1 MALSQ
6 WDLKYLNPQEQAEV
20 LDYQNQWASNPNQ
33 QGSVHNVAET
43 IRARYGYSGGADGSQ
58 YIPIETYKP
67 PTAPT
72 MDSWESPYRDDI
84 KELMDSVRNQ
94 EAYSS
99 PYEDLLNQTL
109 SQIVNRPKFQ
119 YNPDEDAA
127 YQAFRQRAL
136 AAGDKAYAD
145 NLGGMSAM
153 TGGRP
158 NSWAGTVASQARNQ
172 YVAQA
177 EEAVIQFEDRAYS
190 RYKDEGTEM
199 YNLLN
204 ALNTQDATAYQRYRD
219 SIGDKQQLADM
230 LLRLEDSDF
239 EKYKFQVDQNW
250 KRFDVE
256 YQSYNNALEFKR
268 NQIAEAI
275 DRTNLQGFVN
285 NQDAVILGVPSGTL
299 SQSARERA
307 EAMEDYIAKQQLD
320 IEQYKK
326 EKEID
331 FDFDKRLIQLKESY
345 STSGG
350 GGGSSSGSSGNV
362 ASGGFIPNNTETNR
376 VNSEYKKFTDLIEGD
391 NFKRMTREQK
401 YNAIADLREEV
412 VASAKSNLYG
422 KNSVD
427 IASLILGKIQSSNA
441 YKQYYINYK
450 PTEEIRKQIKQ
461 DTKPGGMIDFLNRNK

>member
-20 LDYQNQWASNPNQ
+20 LNYQNQWMSNPGQ
-33 QGSVHNVAET
+33 QGSVHNVAEQ
-43 IRARYGYSGGADGSQ
+43 IRARYGYSGGGDGSQ
-58 YIPIETYKP
+58 YIPISSYTP

-72 MDSWESPYRDDI
+72 VPGWESPYRDDI
-84 KELMDSVRNQ
+84 RDIVDSVRNK
-94 EAYSS
+94 EAFVS
-99 PYEDLLNQTL
+99 PYEDLINQTL
-109 SQIVNRPKFQ
+109 SGIVNRPKFQ
-119 YNPDEDAA
+119 YNPDEDVA

-204 ALNTQDATAYQRYRD
+204 VLNSQDATAYSRYRD
-219 SIGDKQQLADM
+219 DIGDKQQLADM

-239 EKYKFQVDQNW
+239 EKYKFQVDQTW

-285 NQDAVILGVPSGTL
+285 NQDSVVLGVPSGTL
-299 SQSARERA
+299 SQGARERA
-307 EAMEDYIAKQQLD
+307 EKMEDYIKQQELD
-320 IEQYKK
+320 IKQYRKQK
-326 EKEID
+326 AID
-331 FDFDKRLIQLKESY
+331 FDFDKQLIQLRESY
-345 STSGG
+345 SGGSGG
-350 GGGSSSGSSGNV
+350 K
-362 ASGGFIPNNTETNR
+362 ITPNGPYAPSANEIKTVNTEYADFNKWITR
-376 VNSEYKKFTDLIEGD
+376 DAFRKMTVDKQYSEIQAYQESIITSANSL
-391 NFKRMTREQK
+391 
-401 YNAIADLREEV
+401 
-412 VASAKSNLYG
+412 LYG
-422 KNSVD
+422 KNSYEVG
-427 IASLILGKIQSSNA
+427 ILILNKINSHPTVAQLMNDYDKALKRVQGNKKTSSGP
-441 YKQYYINYK
+441 I
-450 PTEEIRKQIKQ
+450 
-461 DTKPGGMIDFLNRNK
+461 GGRYAE